1 MNFPRRIVGDYDVDR
16 VQVEAW
22 QHVEPST
29 TNHPF
34 GLIPVFWNQND
45 KRRANNGKSGPR
57 QPIESENLH
66 VDVRERAKP
75 RRKPVCE
82 K

>member
-34 GLIPVFWNQND
+34 GLIPVFGIGTN
-45 KRRANNGKSGPR
+45 KSAVR
-57 QPIESENLH
+57 NKCQPDQKYLH
-66 VDVRERAKP
+66 VDARERASG
-75 RRKPVCE
+75 RS
-82 K
+82 